1 MVRSDFKRRALHKK
15 KIGTSS
21 FHFFLLPRLSNNL
34 YEEMSASA

>member
-15 KIGTSS
+15 KIGASS
-21 FHFFLLPRLSNNL
+21 FHFLSHLSNNL